1 MSEPRKAKIFNS
13 PEKCMTGK
21 ELRRLRMEAG
31 LSEQSLADEMEW
43 YRSKVERF
51 EQSEGFCIPP
61 EEMIRLLQILGANSL

>member
-1 MSEPRKAKIFNS
+1 MTEPRKAKIYSS

-31 LSEQSLADEMEW
+31 LSEQLLADKLGW

-51 EQSEGFCIPP
+51 EKMEGFCLMPS
-61 EEMIRLLQILGANSL
+61 EMISLLNALEASSI